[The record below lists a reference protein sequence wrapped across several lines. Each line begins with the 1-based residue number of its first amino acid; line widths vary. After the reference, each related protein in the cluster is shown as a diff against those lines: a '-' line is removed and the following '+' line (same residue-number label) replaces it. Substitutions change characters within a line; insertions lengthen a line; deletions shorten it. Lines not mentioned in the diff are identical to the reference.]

1 MTESRFPPVALPD
14 SPFAPVVQRYCLDL
28 PKAWEDYPWGDV
40 VYKVGAKMFAA
51 LGAQS
56 PLAVTVKATPED
68 ASVLVQF
75 PHISVAPYIG
85 RHGWV
90 RIAIDDESSL
100 DLALALIQTSY
111 ELVTGSR

>member
-1 MTESRFPPVALPD
+1 MKESRFLPVALPD
-14 SPFAPVVQRYCLDL
+14 SPFAPDVQRYCLDL

-40 VYKVGAKMFAA
+40 VYKVAMKMFAA

-68 ASVLVQF
+68 ASVLVQL
-75 PHISVAPYIG
+75 PHISVASYIG

-90 RIAIDDESSL
+90 SIAIDDEASL
-100 DLALALIQTSY
+100 DQALALIHTSY
-111 ELVTGSR
+111 DLVTGPR